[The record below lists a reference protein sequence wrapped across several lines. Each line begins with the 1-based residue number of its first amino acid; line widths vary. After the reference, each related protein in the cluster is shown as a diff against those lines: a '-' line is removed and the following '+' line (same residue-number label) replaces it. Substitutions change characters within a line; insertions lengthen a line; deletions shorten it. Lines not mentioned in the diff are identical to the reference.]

1 MNISTVFHRC
11 VQRFRGDRR
20 GNVAMI
26 LALSLL
32 GLVGTAGLGVDYYNA
47 LAAKSRLDLAS
58 DAAALA
64 AINAAQAYVAANSS
78 TQSGT
83 TLTNGAIA
91 AGQAQGVKVFN
102 SNAGSVAKSTASTPT
117 VTVSQSGQTFSATVT
132 YQGTSKNS
140 FGPIF
145 GVQKTNVQ
153 GSSSSSLTMGKYL
166 SFYLLLD
173 VSGSMGLPA
182 TTAGQTQLMAISPDM
197 NNVYPGGCQFACHF
211 ATPQCTT
218 NASPNNAVQCQGYSL
233 AQANGIVLR
242 AAAVGTAVQDLLTT
256 AQKTMTI
263 TNQYQVGLYP
273 FINQMGTLFAISS
286 NLTNAQTCAGFLG
299 AFLDTGQSPPPAPT
313 SPAGWPGP
321 CTLPWSP
328 SPTPPYDNG
337 GTQFETVL
345 PQMNSIITTVGNGSA
360 ASSPQPFVFLVTD
373 GMEDIQY
380 YNASQGGWGGP
391 SSCPD
396 GQSDT
401 ATQCVLAMNPSPCTT
416 LKNRGITISVLYIPY
431 QPIADPNSSFSDN
444 EDGKVN
450 NAIPNLP
457 TELQSCASPGFFF
470 SAYTPQDIT
479 NALQAMFQQAVQ
491 AARLT
496 Q

>member
-1 MNISTVFHRC
+1 
-11 VQRFRGDRR
+11 
-20 GNVAMI
+20 MI
-26 LALSLL
+26 LALSII

-91 AGQAQGVKVFN
+91 AGQAQGLKVFN
-102 SNAGSVAKSTASTPT
+102 SNAGSVATRTASTPT
-117 VTVSQSGQTFSATVT
+117 ITVSNSGQTYNATVT
-132 YQGTSKNS
+132 YQGASKNS

-145 GVQKTNVQ
+145 GVQQTNLK

-166 SFYLLLD
+166 NFYLLLD

-218 NASPNNAVQCQGYSL
+218 NASPNNPVQCQGYSL

-337 GTQFETVL
+337 GTQFENVL
-345 PQMNSIITTVGNGSA
+345 PEMNAIIPPAGGVLPVGNGSA
-360 ASSPQPFVFLVTD
+360 ASTPQPFVFLVTD

-380 YNASQGGWGGP
+380 YNANYNPSNPWGGP

-457 TELQSCASPGFFF
+457 TELESCASPGFYF
-470 SAYTPQDIT
+470 SAYTPQAIT
-479 NALQAMFQQAVQ
+479 NAMQAMFQQAVA